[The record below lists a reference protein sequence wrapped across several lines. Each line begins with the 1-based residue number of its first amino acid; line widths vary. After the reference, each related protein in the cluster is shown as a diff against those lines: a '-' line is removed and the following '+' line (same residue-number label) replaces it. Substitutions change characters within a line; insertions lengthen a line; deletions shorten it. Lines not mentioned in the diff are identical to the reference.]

1 MKALRLEFKGGN
13 PFKPEPAVNDLLYFQ
28 RNDTEGGSGTKVSR
42 DPYVSAAFYGEDP
55 RPDIKYSTDNGQT
68 FKNWESAYDEEEQ
81 AYVYDTIILGN
92 NGDKVLFKGVNER
105 FSTAE
110 SGFNFITQGT
120 GIEAGGSV
128 TSLLDGDGVT
138 LQSIPDYAFKS
149 LFSYTNIT
157 KAPSLGNVTSIGK
170 SGCLGMFSYCKNIHE
185 AANMDNVQTIGTKG
199 CEKMYRNSNVRSAA
213 DMKSLTNV
221 MEQGLVDMY
230 NGCRELTSAADM
242 GGVEVFGQSAFLGMY
257 GETQKLVLL
266 EGESLT
272 FEFPNLPV
280 DAGSNTFTTNEQVVE
295 EMKYSK

>member
-28 RNDTEGGSGTKVSR
+28 RNDTEGGSGTKASIH
-42 DPYVSAAFYGEDP
+42 PYVSAAFYGEDP

-81 AYVYDTIILGN
+81 AYVYDTIILRN

-157 KAPSLGNVTSIGK
+157 KAPSLGNV
-170 SGCLGMFSYCKNIHE
+170 
-185 AANMDNVQTIGTKG
+185 QTIGTKG
-199 CEKMYRNSNVRSAA
+199 CEKMYSNSNVRSAA

-257 GETQKLVLL
+257 GETQNLVLL

-280 DAGSNTFTTNEQVVE
+280 DAGSKTFTTNEQVAE
-295 EMKYSK
+295 EMKYAK